1 VKRTAIKL
9 IALMF
14 ITSLTLSSYLLIING
29 SGADLEIKPLY
40 GRAPVID
47 GEIDSS
53 INEWDKAHSVHE
65 RLNLYPNESNPKN
78 PLLVDLWVMQN
89 GSNLYISIQFDF
101 MHNDFEFVGLLIS
114 TNQSENP
121 EDFKDAK
128 IVRFSNISTNEYTY
142 KDYYLNNSIYEEDTN
157 SNGNGAGRIE
167 GIRVIYEFVLPV
179 EYNES
184 DPEDAFLEYGT
195 DEKSG
200 HIFKIIMGDSTN
212 PPSYPEDIRISNNVL
227 IKITYNP
234 LPSDLTQQELLILIF
249 SIIIFGTSGIL
260 YVFYIY
266 RIVKLKERI
275 ERIRT

>member
-1 VKRTAIKL
+1 MKRTAIKL

-65 RLNLYPNESNPKN
+65 SLNLYPNESNPEN

>member
-1 VKRTAIKL
+1 MKRTAIKL

-65 RLNLYPNESNPKN
+65 SLNLYPNESNPEN

-249 SIIIFGTSGIL
+249 SIIIFGTSGML

>member
-65 RLNLYPNESNPKN
+65 SLNLYPNESNPEN

-249 SIIIFGTSGIL
+249 SIIIFGTSGML

>member
-65 RLNLYPNESNPKN
+65 SLNLYPNESNPEN

-200 HIFKIIMGDSTN
+200 HIFKIIMGDSTD

-234 LPSDLTQQELLILIF
+234 LPTELTHEELLILIF

>member
-1 VKRTAIKL
+1 MKRTAIKL
-9 IALMF
+9 ITLMF
-14 ITSLTLSSYLLIING
+14 ISSLMVSSYLFVING

-40 GRAPVID
+40 GQAPVID
-47 GEIDSS
+47 GEIDTSE
-53 INEWDKAHSVHE
+53 NEWNKAIKEH
-65 RLNLYPNESNPKN
+65 LNLYPNESAPEN

-89 GSNLYISIQFDF
+89 GSNLYISIQFSF
-101 MHNDFEFVGLLIS
+101 LHNNFEFVGLLIS
-114 TNQSENP
+114 KNQSESP
-121 EDFKDAK
+121 EDFADAK

-142 KDYYLNNSIYEEDTN
+142 KDYYLNNSVYEEDTN
-157 SNGNGAGRIE
+157 SNGSGAGKIE
-167 GIRVIYEFVLPV
+167 GEDAIYEFVLPV

-184 DPEDAFLEYGT
+184 DPEDTFLEYGT
-195 DEKSG
+195 DEESG
-200 HIFKIIMGDSTN
+200 HVFKIIMGDSTD

-234 LPSDLTQQELLILIF
+234 LPPELTPQELLILIL
-249 SIIIFGTSGIL
+249 SIIIFGTSGML

>member
-1 VKRTAIKL
+1 MKKTAIKL
-9 IALMF
+9 VTLMF
-14 ITSLTLSSYLLIING
+14 ITSLTVSTYFLVING
-29 SGADLEIKPLY
+29 SGADLEIKPTY
-40 GRAPVID
+40 GRAPLID
-47 GEIDSS
+47 GKIDTSV
-53 INEWDKAHSVHE
+53 NEWNKAIKEH
-65 RLNLYPNESNPKN
+65 LNLYPNESAPEN

-89 GSNLYISIQFDF
+89 GSNLYISIQFSF
-101 MHNDFEFVGLLIS
+101 LHNDFEFVGLLIS
-114 TNQSENP
+114 SNQSENP

-128 IVRFSNISTNEYTY
+128 IVRFSNISTNEFTY

-167 GIRVIYEFVLPV
+167 GEDVIYEFVLPV

-184 DPEDAFLEYGT
+184 DPEDVFLEYGT
-195 DEKSG
+195 DEESG
-200 HIFKIIMGDSTN
+200 HVFKIFMGDSTN

-234 LPSDLTQQELLILIF
+234 LPEKLTQQELLILIF
-249 SIIIFGTSGIL
+249 SIIIFGTSGML

-266 RIVKLKERI
+266 RIVKLKEKI